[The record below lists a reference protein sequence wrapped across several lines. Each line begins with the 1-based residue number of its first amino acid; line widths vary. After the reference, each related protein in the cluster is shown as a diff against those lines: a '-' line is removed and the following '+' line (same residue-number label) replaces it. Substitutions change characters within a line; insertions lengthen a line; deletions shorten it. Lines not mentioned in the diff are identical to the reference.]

1 MLILPPFTHE
11 IGWFFG
17 VSEASQ
23 SHIACV
29 LGAGWPQDV
38 ANSWKNLKTYF
49 RWLILPPFW
58 HSSRWG
64 VAVSEASQRHI
75 ACVLGAGWPQDEA
88 NSWKK
93 LTVSFSRVSEEM
105 LAARYGKQ
113 LEKAENYQFL

>member
-11 IGWFFG
+11 IGWSFG

-38 ANSWKNLKTYF
+38 ANSWK
-49 RWLILPPFW
+49 
-58 HSSRWG
+58 
-64 VAVSEASQRHI
+64 
-75 ACVLGAGWPQDEA
+75 
-88 NSWKK
+88 K

-113 LEKAENYQFL
+113 LGKS

>member
-1 MLILPPFTHE
+1 MAYFCHL
-11 IGWFFG
+11 FG
-17 VSEASQ
+17 TQVGG
-23 SHIACV
+23 V
-29 LGAGWPQDV
+29 L
-38 ANSWKNLKTYF
+38 LF
-49 RWLILPPFW
+49 
-58 HSSRWG
+58 
-64 VAVSEASQRHI
+64 SEASQRHI